1 MAEMTATTWVL
12 RGVCV
17 RQDVK
22 AGWVRLGTQYPQ
34 GHRRMPSI
42 PFSMRHPSRGCP
54 FKGIEPRMRPNHV
67 NDLDADPFPGA
78 VCQLLLVADLDP
90 SPRQLREDEPFGH
103 RDRLV
108 PVDLLFMF
116 ARHLLEHHLV
126 DEPRQVGELLL
137 GRRRFLGIAGE

>member
-54 FKGIEPRMRPNHV
+54 FKGIEPRMRPDHV
-67 NDLDADPFPGA
+67 NDLDADNAASRAGRPDSLAG
-78 VCQLLLVADLDP
+78 LLVRRSLLTERLPAQATWPMQTDK
-90 SPRQLREDEPFGH
+90 RQ
-103 RDRLV
+103 RLSRMQ
-108 PVDLLFMF
+108 PASKRLTAGPMF
-116 ARHLLEHHLV
+116 AASTLRGTGV
-126 DEPRQVGELLL
+126 R
-137 GRRRFLGIAGE
+137 

>member
-34 GHRRMPSI
+34 GHPQMPSI

-54 FKGIEPRMRPNHV
+54 FKGIEPRMRPDHV
-67 NDLDADPFPGA
+67 NDLDADNAASRAGRPDSLAG
-78 VCQLLLVADLDP
+78 LLVRRSLLTERLPAQATWPLLTDK
-90 SPRQLREDEPFGH
+90 RQRLSRMQPASKRLTAGPTFAASTLRGTGV
-103 RDRLV
+103 R
-108 PVDLLFMF
+108 
-116 ARHLLEHHLV
+116 
-126 DEPRQVGELLL
+126 
-137 GRRRFLGIAGE
+137 